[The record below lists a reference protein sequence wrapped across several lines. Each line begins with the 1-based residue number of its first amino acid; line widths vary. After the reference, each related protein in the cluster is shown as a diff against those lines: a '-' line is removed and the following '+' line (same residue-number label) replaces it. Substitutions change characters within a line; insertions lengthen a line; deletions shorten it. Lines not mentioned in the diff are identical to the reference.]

1 MKPGHE
7 TQPENVYFYLA
18 PLEGITTFIYRNIY
32 REMFGGMDKY
42 FTPFIAPTSSHNFK
56 SRAKRDILP
65 ENNKG
70 TPLVP
75 QILTNHAEDF
85 LYTAG
90 RLREYGYKEVNLNL
104 GCPSGT
110 VVSKGRGAGFLAY
123 PEELDRFL
131 DAVYARSGMAL
142 SIKTRLG
149 KEKPE
154 EFLEIIRIYN
164 KYPVHELTIHP
175 RVQKDFYKNNPNWD
189 IFERALEVSKN
200 PVCYNGDINTYE
212 DYERFRE
219 RFPAVNRIMIG
230 RGTITDPGLVRRI
243 QTGKKLSETECLTF
257 MQKLCEAYHD
267 IMPGEPTLYKMKE
280 IWSYM
285 CKRYPDGMKLWK
297 KIKKAGNMSE
307 YKNIMLS
314 FCQKEHIVLQ

>member
-1 MKPGHE
+1 MKPDHE
-7 TQPENVYFYLA
+7 TQPGTVHFYLA

-65 ENNKG
+65 ENNEG

-90 RLREYGYKEVNLNL
+90 RLQEYGYKEINLNL

-131 DAVYARSGMAL
+131 DAVYAKTETAL

-149 KEKPE
+149 KEEPE
-154 EFLEIIRIYN
+154 EFLEIIKIYN

-175 RVQKDFYKNNPNWD
+175 RVQKDFYKNSPNWD
-189 IFERALEVSKN
+189 IFERALEMSRN
-200 PVCYNGDINTYE
+200 PVCYNGDIYTYE
-212 DYERFRE
+212 DYQRFRE
-219 RFPAVNRIMIG
+219 RFPAVDRIMIG
-230 RGTITDPGLVRRI
+230 RGIITDPGLVRRI
-243 QTGKKLSETECLTF
+243 QTGKKLSETECLAF
-257 MQKLCEAYHD
+257 MQKLCEAYND
-267 IMPGEPTLYKMKE
+267 IMPGEPALYKMKE

-285 CKRYPDGMKLWK
+285 CKKYPEGMKLWK
-297 KIKKAGNMSE
+297 KIKKARNLSE
-307 YKNIMLS
+307 YKNIMLT
-314 FCQKEHIVLQ
+314 L